1 MQHEAFK
8 THNAGVP
15 TVAPWVKNPTAAAQ
29 AAAEAWVRCPARHSG

>member
-15 TVAPWVKNPTAAAQ
+15 TVAPWGKNPTAAAQ
-29 AAAEAWVRCPARHSG
+29 VTVEAQV